1 MNRVASIHADVFEP
15 DGTAVLAVEP
25 GLAVGEA
32 ARDAAATLGVVGT
45 VEEGHVLVADVAE
58 PALG

>member
-1 MNRVASIHADVFEP
+1 MNRVPSIHADVFEP
-15 DGTAVLAVEP
+15 DGAAVLAVEP

-32 ARDAAATLGVVGT
+32 ARDAAAALGVVGA